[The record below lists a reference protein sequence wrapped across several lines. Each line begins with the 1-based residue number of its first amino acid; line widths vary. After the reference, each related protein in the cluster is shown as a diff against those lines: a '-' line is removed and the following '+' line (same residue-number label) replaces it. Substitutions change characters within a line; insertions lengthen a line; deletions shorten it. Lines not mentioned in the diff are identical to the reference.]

1 MTGPV
6 QHQQNRSG
14 LTGPAPTES
23 VSASEAGEGA
33 KPGMPVDRA
42 VAERV
47 ERPAETPS
55 KARSGK
61 SSKSASS
68 FEHLANAGLA
78 VIRPRSAFAGRARSA
93 RAGCSIVK

>member
-1 MTGPV
+1 
-6 QHQQNRSG
+6 
-14 LTGPAPTES
+14 
-23 VSASEAGEGA
+23 
-33 KPGMPVDRA
+33 MPVDRA

-78 VIRPRSAFAGRARSA
+78 VIRPRSAIAGRARGVLRDA
-93 RAGCSIVK
+93 R